1 MKQNKLLALSATIMI
16 CFSISSCGTQNNN
29 SSSDTTILRVYNC
42 ADYISETD
50 EDTIGVLDKFEQYCQ
65 DTLHKNVKIEYST
78 YETNEDLYNQ
88 LRAGGVQYDLVCPSE
103 YMIEKMIIN
112 DMLEPL
118 NKKISNYEEYGSS
131 YIQQTLKEFKTK
143 TSDGT
148 EVSFDEYAVPYMWGT
163 MGFMYDPANVSLDE
177 VSSWDIIWNED
188 FKNQTSLKDSVRDTY
203 VTATLHIYKEELK
216 LAKETLDD
224 EAFNDKVTEIMNRCD
239 DLTISLVETALK
251 KAKENIYE
259 FEVDTGKEN
268 IINGKYYVNLCW
280 SGDAVYAMDVAELEN
295 NFIINYKVPEEGSNI
310 WFDGWVMPK
319 GANVELAQELMNF
332 LCRPEIAAQNM
343 DYTGYTS
350 GIAGQEIWNLVQ
362 ETYDEE
368 ETDETIEYDL
378 SYFFKDTGIT
388 DDNGNLIDSFII
400 HTSEE
405 NRQLY
410 AQYPDEETI
419 KRCAVMKDFG
429 EQNEKVNEMWIRVKG
444 NSISWVIYVFL
455 GVVVVLIVIFEVK
468 NIRSKRARKNRNKN
482 K

>member
-1 MKQNKLLALSATIMI
+1 
-16 CFSISSCGTQNNN
+16 
-29 SSSDTTILRVYNC
+29 
-42 ADYISETD
+42 
-50 EDTIGVLDKFEQYCQ
+50 
-65 DTLHKNVKIEYST
+65 
-78 YETNEDLYNQ
+78 
-88 LRAGGVQYDLVCPSE
+88 
-103 YMIEKMIIN
+103 
-112 DMLEPL
+112 
-118 NKKISNYEEYGSS
+118 
-131 YIQQTLKEFKTK
+131 
-143 TSDGT
+143 
-148 EVSFDEYAVPYMWGT
+148 
-163 MGFMYDPANVSLDE
+163 
-177 VSSWDIIWNED
+177 
-188 FKNQTSLKDSVRDTY
+188 
-203 VTATLHIYKEELK
+203 
-216 LAKETLDD
+216 
-224 EAFNDKVTEIMNRCD
+224 
-239 DLTISLVETALK
+239 
-251 KAKENIYE
+251 
-259 FEVDTGKEN
+259 
-268 IINGKYYVNLCW
+268 
-280 SGDAVYAMDVAELEN
+280 
-295 NFIINYKVPEEGSNI
+295 
-310 WFDGWVMPK
+310 
-319 GANVELAQELMNF
+319 
-332 LCRPEIAAQNM
+332 M